1 MITLGRIS
9 TSSKQ
14 YLGYV
19 NSLDSI
25 VTDLIECTQIGAM
38 AKPETPPDISPE
50 AEDFLKK
57 TFEFD
62 YKLRPSAAE
71 LLQHPMLMS
80 D

>member
-1 MITLGRIS
+1 
-9 TSSKQ
+9 
-14 YLGYV
+14 
-19 NSLDSI
+19 
-25 VTDLIECTQIGAM
+25 M

-71 LLQHPMLMS
+71 LLQHPMLTS
-80 D
+80 E